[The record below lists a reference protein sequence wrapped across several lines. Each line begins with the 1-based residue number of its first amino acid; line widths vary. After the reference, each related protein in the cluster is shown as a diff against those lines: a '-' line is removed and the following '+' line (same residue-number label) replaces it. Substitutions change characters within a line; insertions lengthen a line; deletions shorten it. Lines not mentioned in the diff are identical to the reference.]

1 MSGRGECLLPCSHQS
16 TYHMWHI
23 REQDQR
29 KLCILNYHRKILSEF
44 ILKSLNFCAINS
56 IVIVMFV
63 QVWDVKTMEQVA
75 ELTGHV
81 GIIYSLQV
89 IEAPSGGTRLFSAC
103 YDKTLRV
110 SLFPLLFLGQISV
123 LVFSLLIIH
132 ILFDHIKGKTYL
144 KAWWAPIIISYHYQ
158 PSKL

>member
-1 MSGRGECLLPCSHQS
+1 MWLDTTGKFSGVLGMLDSMETFLGYIIILTRSCSPHTHTRQFVCLFVCV
-16 TYHMWHI
+16 Y
-23 REQDQR
+23 
-29 KLCILNYHRKILSEF
+29 
-44 ILKSLNFCAINS
+44 
-56 IVIVMFV
+56 V

-110 SLFPLLFLGQISV
+110 SSV
-123 LVFSLLIIH
+123 
-132 ILFDHIKGKTYL
+132 
-144 KAWWAPIIISYHYQ
+144 
-158 PSKL
+158 KLDMYPYP